1 MEDKS
6 SRLML
11 SSQGLHFS
19 AGKQKSNK
27 QTKSENPSGRFETG
41 DEINEMQLRAG
52 NLGNRGIRWVLFTLP
67 NTNCP
72 QDRLLEASER
82 PRDAEC

>member
-1 MEDKS
+1 
-6 SRLML
+6 
-11 SSQGLHFS
+11 
-19 AGKQKSNK
+19 
-27 QTKSENPSGRFETG
+27 
-41 DEINEMQLRAG
+41 MQLRAG

-72 QDRLLEASER
+72 QDRLPEASER